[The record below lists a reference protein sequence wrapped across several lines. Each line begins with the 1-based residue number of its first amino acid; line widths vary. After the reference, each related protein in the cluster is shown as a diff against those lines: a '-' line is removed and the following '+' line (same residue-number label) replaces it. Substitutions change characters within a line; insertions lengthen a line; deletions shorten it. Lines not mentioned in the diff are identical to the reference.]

1 MGTYTEDEL
10 AEDLKNQEYEFGF
23 TTDIE
28 SEKIPNGLNEDV
40 IRLIS
45 SKKNEPQWLLDYRL
59 NAFEIWKG
67 MTEPEWAHVRYKKPE
82 FQDIS
87 YFSAPKKKYASWDDV
102 EPEMKETM
110 KKLGISIG
118 EQKKL
123 TGTETVVDFVMDSIS
138 VATSF
143 NEKLDELG
151 IIFMSFSEAVEQ
163 HPEMVKKYLGSVVP
177 STDNFYAALNSAV
190 FSDGSFC

>member
-1 MGTYTEDEL
+1 M
-10 AEDLKNQEYEFGF
+10 
-23 TTDIE
+23 I
-28 SEKIPNGLNEDV
+28 
-40 IRLIS
+40 
-45 SKKNEPQWLLDYRL
+45 
-59 NAFEIWKG
+59 
-67 MTEPEWAHVRYKKPE
+67 EPEWAHVKYKKPE

-87 YFSAPKKKYASWDDV
+87 YFSAPKKKYESWDDV

-110 KKLGISIG
+110 KKLGISME

-143 NEKLDELG
+143 NAKLDELG

-190 FSDGSFC
+190 FF